1 MRPEPYGV
9 DDVIEEIARMYG
21 YTRLP
26 RRVPTWPQPGGLTSL
41 QRSRRTIKDVLCGL
55 GASEGWTDTFVSG
68 AAHAAVG
75 LHGPAVRVS
84 NPLDAEKPFL
94 RRSLMPGLLGA
105 LAYNAGRRQPE
116 VRLYE
121 VGVVFTHPD
130 EGAPRIVERSGAGGS
145 GMAALPGERELL
157 CAVFARDD
165 DDARQAVA
173 SWHVVAG
180 SFQLGRVR
188 LIPPTDGMAP
198 LPGLHP
204 TRSAHLVAL
213 GDGDG
218 DETAFGSV
226 GEIDPD
232 VAASFGL
239 TTVAGGSPTPRRIG
253 WLEIDLGRLFDE
265 SRVPRRLATGGAISR
280 FPSSDI
286 DLALVV
292 DDGHSA
298 DEVADVLRSSAGDLL
313 ESVRLF
319 DVYRGPGI
327 PEGSRSLAYRLRFCS
342 PMRTLTDEEV
352 GELRSQCIEAVAAE
366 VGAVLR

>member
-1 MRPEPYGV
+1 
-9 DDVIEEIARMYG
+9 
-21 YTRLP
+21 
-26 RRVPTWPQPGGLTSL
+26 
-41 QRSRRTIKDVLCGL
+41 
-55 GASEGWTDTFVSG
+55 
-68 AAHAAVG
+68 
-75 LHGPAVRVS
+75 
-84 NPLDAEKPFL
+84 
-94 RRSLMPGLLGA
+94 
-105 LAYNAGRRQPE
+105 
-116 VRLYE
+116 
-121 VGVVFTHPD
+121 
-130 EGAPRIVERSGAGGS
+130 
-145 GMAALPGERELL
+145 MATLPGERELL

-173 SWHVVAG
+173 SWHVVADA
-180 SFQLGRVR
+180 FQLGRVR
-188 LIPPTDGMAP
+188 LLAPADGMAP

-204 TRSAHLVAL
+204 TRSAHLVAP
-213 GDGDG
+213 GDGDDPG
-218 DETAFGSV
+218 IALGSV

-239 TTVAGGSPTPRRIG
+239 TTVAGGSTTPRRIG
-253 WLEIDLGRLFDE
+253 WLEIDLGLLFDE
-265 SRVPRRLATGGAISR
+265 DRVPRRLATGGAISR

-292 DDGHSA
+292 DDRHPA

-352 GELRSQCIEAVAAE
+352 GELRSQCIDAVAAE